1 MIYVDLGNE
10 ASHRRAGDRVPLY
23 TLTTTA
29 PTTGCWAGYP
39 PPPPFP
45 PRDRGPG
52 TGYPSGV
59 QGGVELQNTK
69 NFDFQKK
76 KTDIEKKKML
86 TEYFSSNYYMGYDSF
101 R

>member
-52 TGYPSGV
+52 TWYPSGV
-59 QGGVELQNTK
+59 WGVMMKDEKTIILQRTLPS
-69 NFDFQKK
+69 
-76 KTDIEKKKML
+76 IC
-86 TEYFSSNYYMGYDSF
+86 SS
-101 R
+101 